1 MSNASSGDNTIRECA
16 ETIIQAIRQKGANDP
31 TFRASIREPML
42 QLLRRPD
49 LKELGVKRDGN
60 HVDWSRYLYYDG
72 ELSITLDNF
81 PKGKKIPPHDH
92 GVWEALAIYKGR
104 VSHTVYERHDD
115 GSKPGYADLSVVD
128 DRVLGPSDFA
138 MVAMPAEIHGFTALE
153 DETFS
158 LTVVG
163 GHYKPDRHY
172 FNPEEKSCVT
182 RRPRAAA

>member
-1 MSNASSGDNTIRECA
+1 MTATTTQATVRQCA
-16 ETIIQAIRQKGANDP
+16 QTIIDAVRRLGADNPNLRD
-31 TFRASIREPML
+31 SIREPML
-42 QLLRRPD
+42 ALLQRPD

-60 HVDWSRYLYYDG
+60 HIDWSRYLYYDG

-81 PKGKKIPPHDH
+81 PKGKRVPPHDH
-92 GVWEALAIYKGR
+92 GVWEALAIYSGR
-104 VSHTVYERHDD
+104 VSHTVYQRHDD

-128 DRVLGPSDFA
+128 DRVLGPADFA
-138 MVAMPAEIHGFTALE
+138 MVAMPAEIHSFVAL
-153 DETFS
+153 DDDTFS

-172 FNPEEKSCVT
+172 FNPEEKTCVV

>member
-1 MSNASSGDNTIRECA
+1 MTTVDADNTIRKCA
-16 ETIIQAIRQKGANDP
+16 ATIIEAIRLHGPGSPELRD
-31 TFRASIREPML
+31 SIRGPML
-42 QLLRRPD
+42 ELLKRPD

-60 HVDWSRYLYYDG
+60 HIDWSRYLYYDG

-92 GVWEALAIYKGR
+92 GVWEALAIYHGS
-104 VSHTVYERHDD
+104 VSHTVYQRNDD
-115 GSKPGYADLSVVD
+115 GSKPGYADLSLVE
-128 DRVLGPSDFA
+128 DRVLGASDFA

-153 DETFS
+153 DDTFS

-172 FNPEEKSCVT
+172 FNPEEKTCVV
-182 RRPRAAA
+182 RRPRAAT